1 SFLNWMKRLIAARQG
16 RKVFGRGTL
25 NFLYPS
31 NRRIF
36 AYTREFGDETVLCVA
51 NLARSAE
58 AADLDLS
65 PWRGRVPVEL
75 MGRAKF
81 PQVGEG
87 YYRVTLSGH
96 SFYWFLLAQ
105 PAALPDAGPGIVEP
119 LPEFVT
125 LVVGESWQSLLS
137 GRNKA
142 IFERDALKRYLPMR
156 RWYGAKDATLREVEV
171 TAAMPFVFG
180 NDGWLLA
187 FLEARFDG
195 KLPPQRYYL
204 PL

>member
-1 SFLNWMKRLIAARQG
+1 
-16 RKVFGRGTL
+16 
-25 NFLYPS
+25 
-31 NRRIF
+31 
-36 AYTREFGDETVLCVA
+36 
-51 NLARSAE
+51 
-58 AADLDLS
+58 
-65 PWRGRVPVEL
+65 
-75 MGRAKF
+75 
-81 PQVGEG
+81 EG

-156 RWYGAKDATLREVEV
+156 RWDGAKDATLREVEV

-204 PL
+204 PLATEWREVHALPQERINFTLAKMRKGPKGGALFEAVQDE